1 MINDLEKRRP
11 GRPRLSGPVIEL
23 GNSVIEHADHGDESD
38 NQPAPYLYD
47 AGDGPDRVSTTPLYQ
62 HADPKLPRS
71 PLFRFKRDGGLV
83 TKTYRMGDQS
93 GYNPVTI
100 ERIAKSMFDDLWSYA
115 LQSLADKAFS
125 VDNEITITIDVR

>member
-11 GRPRLSGPVIEL
+11 GRPRLD
-23 GNSVIEHADHGDESD
+23 NSVSEQADHGDESD
-38 NQPAPYLYD
+38 NRLAPYLYD
-47 AGDGPDRVSTTPLYQ
+47 AGDCPDRISTTPLYQ
-62 HADPKLPRS
+62 HADPTLPRS

-100 ERIAKSMFDDLWSYA
+100 ERIATSMFQDLWSYT
-115 LQSLADKAFS
+115 LQSLADKPFS